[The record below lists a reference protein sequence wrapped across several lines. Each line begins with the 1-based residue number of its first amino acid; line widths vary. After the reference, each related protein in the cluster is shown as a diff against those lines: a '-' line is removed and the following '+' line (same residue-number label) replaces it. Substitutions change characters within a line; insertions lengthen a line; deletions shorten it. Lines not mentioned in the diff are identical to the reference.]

1 MKTEAYFMKVKV
13 WTILFVILAILCL
26 FGCDSGER
34 KPEDMVLHPSA
45 VEGDD
50 LTGEVMGHLENV

>member
-1 MKTEAYFMKVKV
+1 MKVKV

-26 FGCDSGER
+26 FGCDSRER

-50 LTGEVMGHLENV
+50 LAGEVMGHLENV